1 MQRVLRLHQGVTRF
15 DACITD
21 WAGSLLSLAI
31 RLFVGWQFFKSGMV
45 KASDWDATVALFQ
58 YEYHVPLLPPVLAAV
73 MGMMGELVFPVL
85 LAAGAVTRLAALG
98 LFFVNAMAVISYP
111 QLWEF
116 DCPAAINDHLYWGML
131 LLVLAAF
138 GPGRFSLDAWLAG
151 KRSHAE
157 LR

>member
-1 MQRVLRLHQGVTRF
+1 MIMQRVLHLHQGVMRY
-15 DACITD
+15 DARITD

-45 KASDWDATVALFQ
+45 KASDWETTVALFE
-58 YEYHVPLLPPVLAAV
+58 YEYSVPLLPPVLAAFL
-73 MGMMGELVFPVL
+73 GMMGELAFPVL
-85 LAAGAVTRLAALG
+85 LAGGIVTRLAALG

-116 DCPAAINDHLYWGML
+116 ECPAAINDHLYWGAL
-131 LLVLAAF
+131 LLVLVAF

-151 KRSHAE
+151 KRGHA
-157 LR
+157 

>member
-1 MQRVLRLHQGVTRF
+1 MIMQRVLHLHRGVMRF
-15 DACITD
+15 DAGITD

-58 YEYHVPLLPPVLAAV
+58 YEYSVPLLPPVLAAV
-73 MGMMGELVFPVL
+73 MGMTGELVFPML
-85 LAAGAVTRLAALG
+85 LAAGVVTRLAALG

-116 DCPAAINDHLYWGML
+116 DCPAAINDHLYWGAL

-138 GPGRFSLDAWLAG
+138 GPGKFSLDAWLTR
-151 KRSHAE
+151 KRSHA
-157 LR
+157 